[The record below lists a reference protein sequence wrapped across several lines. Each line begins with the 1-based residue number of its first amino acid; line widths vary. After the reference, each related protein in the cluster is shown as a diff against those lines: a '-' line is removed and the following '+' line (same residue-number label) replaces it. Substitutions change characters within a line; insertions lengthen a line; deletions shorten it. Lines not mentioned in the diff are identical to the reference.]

1 MKLDNIEKIIIPKIE
16 EEGFEIEYVEF
27 VKEGDNNIL
36 RVVIDNPNGNVAID
50 DCEKISRKIEDDID
64 KNIDKEYVL
73 EVSSAGLER
82 QLKNIKLFEKY
93 IGSEVYVK
101 LYKKLDD
108 KKEIT
113 GILKSVNDN
122 NIVIESLE
130 KEYIF
135 NIKDIAVAHTI
146 YDFDNADVLSIIGSG
161 DQYFTA
167 MLAGAKSV
175 TVFDLNVNAWHHF
188 VLKFMAI
195 RYLSYEEFWQF
206 FITDGLDNL
215 KLYLKIRDYLPSNVK
230 DFFDLVKIT
239 KLKFSN
245 IKVKSCFMD
254 SFKQKDYLRM
264 LPYLNEENY
273 YKLQELLKKRK
284 LPNFII
290 KDFSDISFCSSRLSA
305 SKSILNGTRITNVVP
320 TPSSL
325 SKVIVPPIFSI
336 SFLVMGIPR
345 PVPAYFV
352 RLPESSCA
360 KGSKIRFWNASDIP
374 IPVSRQ
380 MNSIVAI
387 SVRWDGSSWQLI

>member
-64 KNIDKEYVL
+64 KNIDKDYVL

-146 YDFDNADVLSIIGSG
+146 YDFDNAFKNKD
-161 DQYFTA
+161 
-167 MLAGAKSV
+167 
-175 TVFDLNVNAWHHF
+175 NVN
-188 VLKFMAI
+188 I
-195 RYLSYEEFWQF
+195 
-206 FITDGLDNL
+206 N
-215 KLYLKIRDYLPSNVK
+215 
-230 DFFDLVKIT
+230 
-239 KLKFSN
+239 KLKKF
-245 IKVKSCFMD
+245 
-254 SFKQKDYLRM
+254 
-264 LPYLNEENY
+264 
-273 YKLQELLKKRK
+273 
-284 LPNFII
+284 
-290 KDFSDISFCSSRLSA
+290 
-305 SKSILNGTRITNVVP
+305 
-320 TPSSL
+320 
-325 SKVIVPPIFSI
+325 
-336 SFLVMGIPR
+336 
-345 PVPAYFV
+345 
-352 RLPESSCA
+352 
-360 KGSKIRFWNASDIP
+360 
-374 IPVSRQ
+374 
-380 MNSIVAI
+380 
-387 SVRWDGSSWQLI
+387 

>member
-16 EEGFEIEYVEF
+16 EEEFEIEYVEF

-93 IGSEVYVK
+93 IGCEVYVK

-146 YDFDNADVLSIIGSG
+146 YDFDNAFKNKD
-161 DQYFTA
+161 
-167 MLAGAKSV
+167 
-175 TVFDLNVNAWHHF
+175 NVN
-188 VLKFMAI
+188 I
-195 RYLSYEEFWQF
+195 
-206 FITDGLDNL
+206 N
-215 KLYLKIRDYLPSNVK
+215 
-230 DFFDLVKIT
+230 
-239 KLKFSN
+239 KLKKF
-245 IKVKSCFMD
+245 
-254 SFKQKDYLRM
+254 
-264 LPYLNEENY
+264 
-273 YKLQELLKKRK
+273 
-284 LPNFII
+284 
-290 KDFSDISFCSSRLSA
+290 
-305 SKSILNGTRITNVVP
+305 
-320 TPSSL
+320 
-325 SKVIVPPIFSI
+325 
-336 SFLVMGIPR
+336 
-345 PVPAYFV
+345 
-352 RLPESSCA
+352 
-360 KGSKIRFWNASDIP
+360 
-374 IPVSRQ
+374 
-380 MNSIVAI
+380 
-387 SVRWDGSSWQLI
+387 

>member
-93 IGSEVYVK
+93 IGNDVYVK

-146 YDFDNADVLSIIGSG
+146 YDFDNAFKNKD
-161 DQYFTA
+161 
-167 MLAGAKSV
+167 
-175 TVFDLNVNAWHHF
+175 NVN
-188 VLKFMAI
+188 I
-195 RYLSYEEFWQF
+195 
-206 FITDGLDNL
+206 N
-215 KLYLKIRDYLPSNVK
+215 
-230 DFFDLVKIT
+230 
-239 KLKFSN
+239 KLKKF
-245 IKVKSCFMD
+245 
-254 SFKQKDYLRM
+254 
-264 LPYLNEENY
+264 
-273 YKLQELLKKRK
+273 
-284 LPNFII
+284 
-290 KDFSDISFCSSRLSA
+290 
-305 SKSILNGTRITNVVP
+305 
-320 TPSSL
+320 
-325 SKVIVPPIFSI
+325 
-336 SFLVMGIPR
+336 
-345 PVPAYFV
+345 
-352 RLPESSCA
+352 
-360 KGSKIRFWNASDIP
+360 
-374 IPVSRQ
+374 
-380 MNSIVAI
+380 
-387 SVRWDGSSWQLI
+387 

>member
-36 RVVIDNPNGNVAID
+36 RVVIDNPNGKVAID

-146 YDFDNADVLSIIGSG
+146 YDFDNAFKNKD
-161 DQYFTA
+161 
-167 MLAGAKSV
+167 
-175 TVFDLNVNAWHHF
+175 NVN
-188 VLKFMAI
+188 I
-195 RYLSYEEFWQF
+195 
-206 FITDGLDNL
+206 N
-215 KLYLKIRDYLPSNVK
+215 
-230 DFFDLVKIT
+230 
-239 KLKFSN
+239 KLKKF
-245 IKVKSCFMD
+245 
-254 SFKQKDYLRM
+254 
-264 LPYLNEENY
+264 
-273 YKLQELLKKRK
+273 
-284 LPNFII
+284 
-290 KDFSDISFCSSRLSA
+290 
-305 SKSILNGTRITNVVP
+305 
-320 TPSSL
+320 
-325 SKVIVPPIFSI
+325 
-336 SFLVMGIPR
+336 
-345 PVPAYFV
+345 
-352 RLPESSCA
+352 
-360 KGSKIRFWNASDIP
+360 
-374 IPVSRQ
+374 
-380 MNSIVAI
+380 
-387 SVRWDGSSWQLI
+387 

>member
-16 EEGFEIEYVEF
+16 EEEFEIEYVEF

-146 YDFDNADVLSIIGSG
+146 YDFDNAFKNKD
-161 DQYFTA
+161 
-167 MLAGAKSV
+167 
-175 TVFDLNVNAWHHF
+175 NVN
-188 VLKFMAI
+188 I
-195 RYLSYEEFWQF
+195 
-206 FITDGLDNL
+206 N
-215 KLYLKIRDYLPSNVK
+215 
-230 DFFDLVKIT
+230 
-239 KLKFSN
+239 KLKKF
-245 IKVKSCFMD
+245 
-254 SFKQKDYLRM
+254 
-264 LPYLNEENY
+264 
-273 YKLQELLKKRK
+273 
-284 LPNFII
+284 
-290 KDFSDISFCSSRLSA
+290 
-305 SKSILNGTRITNVVP
+305 
-320 TPSSL
+320 
-325 SKVIVPPIFSI
+325 
-336 SFLVMGIPR
+336 
-345 PVPAYFV
+345 
-352 RLPESSCA
+352 
-360 KGSKIRFWNASDIP
+360 
-374 IPVSRQ
+374 
-380 MNSIVAI
+380 
-387 SVRWDGSSWQLI
+387 

>member
-93 IGSEVYVK
+93 IESEVYIK
-101 LYKKLDD
+101 LYKKIDD

-146 YDFDNADVLSIIGSG
+146 YDFDNAFKNKD
-161 DQYFTA
+161 
-167 MLAGAKSV
+167 
-175 TVFDLNVNAWHHF
+175 NVN
-188 VLKFMAI
+188 I
-195 RYLSYEEFWQF
+195 
-206 FITDGLDNL
+206 N
-215 KLYLKIRDYLPSNVK
+215 
-230 DFFDLVKIT
+230 
-239 KLKFSN
+239 KLKKF
-245 IKVKSCFMD
+245 
-254 SFKQKDYLRM
+254 
-264 LPYLNEENY
+264 
-273 YKLQELLKKRK
+273 
-284 LPNFII
+284 
-290 KDFSDISFCSSRLSA
+290 
-305 SKSILNGTRITNVVP
+305 
-320 TPSSL
+320 
-325 SKVIVPPIFSI
+325 
-336 SFLVMGIPR
+336 
-345 PVPAYFV
+345 
-352 RLPESSCA
+352 
-360 KGSKIRFWNASDIP
+360 
-374 IPVSRQ
+374 
-380 MNSIVAI
+380 
-387 SVRWDGSSWQLI
+387 

>member
-146 YDFDNADVLSIIGSG
+146 YDFDNDFKNK
-161 DQYFTA
+161 D
-167 MLAGAKSV
+167 
-175 TVFDLNVNAWHHF
+175 NVNI
-188 VLKFMAI
+188 K
-195 RYLSYEEFWQF
+195 
-206 FITDGLDNL
+206 
-215 KLYLKIRDYLPSNVK
+215 
-230 DFFDLVKIT
+230 
-239 KLKFSN
+239 KLKKF
-245 IKVKSCFMD
+245 
-254 SFKQKDYLRM
+254 
-264 LPYLNEENY
+264 
-273 YKLQELLKKRK
+273 
-284 LPNFII
+284 
-290 KDFSDISFCSSRLSA
+290 
-305 SKSILNGTRITNVVP
+305 
-320 TPSSL
+320 
-325 SKVIVPPIFSI
+325 
-336 SFLVMGIPR
+336 
-345 PVPAYFV
+345 
-352 RLPESSCA
+352 
-360 KGSKIRFWNASDIP
+360 
-374 IPVSRQ
+374 
-380 MNSIVAI
+380 
-387 SVRWDGSSWQLI
+387 

>member
-1 MKLDNIEKIIIPKIE
+1 MNKVY
-16 EEGFEIEYVEF
+16 GFTNEF
-27 VKEGDNNIL
+27 VAAYPK
-36 RVVIDNPNGNVAID
+36 
-50 DCEKISRKIEDDID
+50 
-64 KNIDKEYVL
+64 
-73 EVSSAGLER
+73 
-82 QLKNIKLFEKY
+82 
-93 IGSEVYVK
+93 
-101 LYKKLDD
+101 
-108 KKEIT
+108 
-113 GILKSVNDN
+113 
-122 NIVIESLE
+122 
-130 KEYIF
+130 
-135 NIKDIAVAHTI
+135 I

-195 RYLSYEEFWQF
+195 RYLSYEEFWHF

-273 YKLQELLKKRK
+273 YKLQELLKKSK

-290 KDFSDISFCSSRLSA
+290 KDFSDIALGSERKDYDLLLLSNIYHWMDLSPIDFKFLLDKFEPCVIQALYAWTRYQEIKEFERLGFEV
-305 SKSILNGTRITNVVP
+305 NN
-320 TPSSL
+320 
-325 SKVIVPPIFSI
+325 
-336 SFLVMGIPR
+336 
-345 PVPAYFV
+345 VPAVKPTLYNEGFNYV
-352 RLPESSCA
+352 LTYKRI
-360 KGSKIRFWNASDIP
+360 K
-374 IPVSRQ
+374 
-380 MNSIVAI
+380 
-387 SVRWDGSSWQLI
+387 

>member
-27 VKEGDNNIL
+27 VKEEDNNIL

-146 YDFDNADVLSIIGSG
+146 YDFDNAFKNKD
-161 DQYFTA
+161 
-167 MLAGAKSV
+167 
-175 TVFDLNVNAWHHF
+175 NVN
-188 VLKFMAI
+188 I
-195 RYLSYEEFWQF
+195 
-206 FITDGLDNL
+206 N
-215 KLYLKIRDYLPSNVK
+215 
-230 DFFDLVKIT
+230 
-239 KLKFSN
+239 KLKKF
-245 IKVKSCFMD
+245 
-254 SFKQKDYLRM
+254 
-264 LPYLNEENY
+264 
-273 YKLQELLKKRK
+273 
-284 LPNFII
+284 
-290 KDFSDISFCSSRLSA
+290 
-305 SKSILNGTRITNVVP
+305 
-320 TPSSL
+320 
-325 SKVIVPPIFSI
+325 
-336 SFLVMGIPR
+336 
-345 PVPAYFV
+345 
-352 RLPESSCA
+352 
-360 KGSKIRFWNASDIP
+360 
-374 IPVSRQ
+374 
-380 MNSIVAI
+380 
-387 SVRWDGSSWQLI
+387 

>member
-101 LYKKLDD
+101 LYKKIDG

-146 YDFDNADVLSIIGSG
+146 YDFDNAFKNKD
-161 DQYFTA
+161 
-167 MLAGAKSV
+167 
-175 TVFDLNVNAWHHF
+175 NVN
-188 VLKFMAI
+188 I
-195 RYLSYEEFWQF
+195 
-206 FITDGLDNL
+206 N
-215 KLYLKIRDYLPSNVK
+215 
-230 DFFDLVKIT
+230 
-239 KLKFSN
+239 KLKKF
-245 IKVKSCFMD
+245 
-254 SFKQKDYLRM
+254 
-264 LPYLNEENY
+264 
-273 YKLQELLKKRK
+273 
-284 LPNFII
+284 
-290 KDFSDISFCSSRLSA
+290 
-305 SKSILNGTRITNVVP
+305 
-320 TPSSL
+320 
-325 SKVIVPPIFSI
+325 
-336 SFLVMGIPR
+336 
-345 PVPAYFV
+345 
-352 RLPESSCA
+352 
-360 KGSKIRFWNASDIP
+360 
-374 IPVSRQ
+374 
-380 MNSIVAI
+380 
-387 SVRWDGSSWQLI
+387 

>member
-36 RVVIDNPNGNVAID
+36 RVVIDNLNGNVAID

-146 YDFDNADVLSIIGSG
+146 YDFDNAFKNKD
-161 DQYFTA
+161 
-167 MLAGAKSV
+167 
-175 TVFDLNVNAWHHF
+175 NVN
-188 VLKFMAI
+188 I
-195 RYLSYEEFWQF
+195 
-206 FITDGLDNL
+206 N
-215 KLYLKIRDYLPSNVK
+215 
-230 DFFDLVKIT
+230 
-239 KLKFSN
+239 KLKKF
-245 IKVKSCFMD
+245 
-254 SFKQKDYLRM
+254 
-264 LPYLNEENY
+264 
-273 YKLQELLKKRK
+273 
-284 LPNFII
+284 
-290 KDFSDISFCSSRLSA
+290 
-305 SKSILNGTRITNVVP
+305 
-320 TPSSL
+320 
-325 SKVIVPPIFSI
+325 
-336 SFLVMGIPR
+336 
-345 PVPAYFV
+345 
-352 RLPESSCA
+352 
-360 KGSKIRFWNASDIP
+360 
-374 IPVSRQ
+374 
-380 MNSIVAI
+380 
-387 SVRWDGSSWQLI
+387 

>member
-16 EEGFEIEYVEF
+16 EEGFEMEYVEF

-146 YDFDNADVLSIIGSG
+146 YDFDNAFKNKD
-161 DQYFTA
+161 
-167 MLAGAKSV
+167 
-175 TVFDLNVNAWHHF
+175 NVN
-188 VLKFMAI
+188 I
-195 RYLSYEEFWQF
+195 
-206 FITDGLDNL
+206 N
-215 KLYLKIRDYLPSNVK
+215 
-230 DFFDLVKIT
+230 
-239 KLKFSN
+239 KLKKF
-245 IKVKSCFMD
+245 
-254 SFKQKDYLRM
+254 
-264 LPYLNEENY
+264 
-273 YKLQELLKKRK
+273 
-284 LPNFII
+284 
-290 KDFSDISFCSSRLSA
+290 
-305 SKSILNGTRITNVVP
+305 
-320 TPSSL
+320 
-325 SKVIVPPIFSI
+325 
-336 SFLVMGIPR
+336 
-345 PVPAYFV
+345 
-352 RLPESSCA
+352 
-360 KGSKIRFWNASDIP
+360 
-374 IPVSRQ
+374 
-380 MNSIVAI
+380 
-387 SVRWDGSSWQLI
+387 

>member
-64 KNIDKEYVL
+64 KYIDKEYVL

-146 YDFDNADVLSIIGSG
+146 YDFDNAFKNKD
-161 DQYFTA
+161 
-167 MLAGAKSV
+167 
-175 TVFDLNVNAWHHF
+175 NVN
-188 VLKFMAI
+188 I
-195 RYLSYEEFWQF
+195 
-206 FITDGLDNL
+206 N
-215 KLYLKIRDYLPSNVK
+215 
-230 DFFDLVKIT
+230 
-239 KLKFSN
+239 KLKKF
-245 IKVKSCFMD
+245 
-254 SFKQKDYLRM
+254 
-264 LPYLNEENY
+264 
-273 YKLQELLKKRK
+273 
-284 LPNFII
+284 
-290 KDFSDISFCSSRLSA
+290 
-305 SKSILNGTRITNVVP
+305 
-320 TPSSL
+320 
-325 SKVIVPPIFSI
+325 
-336 SFLVMGIPR
+336 
-345 PVPAYFV
+345 
-352 RLPESSCA
+352 
-360 KGSKIRFWNASDIP
+360 
-374 IPVSRQ
+374 
-380 MNSIVAI
+380 
-387 SVRWDGSSWQLI
+387 